1 MHLGYLRGRDIRNSI
16 IICTE
21 AENLSKQHIQLIMGR
36 ISEGSVLMMDAD
48 LKQRDKDIFIKS
60 RGIETMIERL
70 KGHPLFGYVHLI
82 KSERSPAS
90 AMADLLD
97 DDD

>member
-1 MHLGYLRGRDIRNSI
+1 
-16 IICTE
+16 
-21 AENLSKQHIQLIMGR
+21 MGR
-36 ISEGSVLMMDAD
+36 ISEGSILMMDAD

-70 KGHPLFGYVHLI
+70 QGHPLFGYVHLV

-97 DDD
+97 D

>member
-1 MHLGYLRGRDIRNSI
+1 
-16 IICTE
+16 
-21 AENLSKQHIQLIMGR
+21 
-36 ISEGSVLMMDAD
+36 MMDAD

-70 KGHPLFGYVHLI
+70 QGHPLFGYVHLI

-97 DDD
+97 D